1 MKVFLSYS
9 TKDKQFVQML
19 AAELEAEN
27 IKSWIC
33 EVDVEFGGNFVA
45 EINEGL
51 RDADLTVLF
60 WLPEAARSGWTQL
73 EWTSVTAREISE
85 SRTRLGV
92 VRRTLGLW

>member
-51 RDADLTVLF
+51 RDADLTVL
-60 WLPEAARSGWTQL
+60 A
-73 EWTSVTAREISE
+73 
-85 SRTRLGV
+85 
-92 VRRTLGLW
+92 

>member
-1 MKVFLSYS
+1 
-9 TKDKQFVQML
+9 ML